1 MKCVVLALGIFVC
14 LVSAVRAGEVNL
26 PADKDTWVDEN
37 LPSQNLGALDL
48 FALWFDWGNPP
59 PHPSIPLIMFDLPSE
74 VIGAVVDEATLKL
87 YVVLGDY
94 YPGDVDIYRAADE
107 WGELDVTWNNKPF
120 ENREITVTE
129 ALPSSPNNWFEPNVT
144 PIVQAWADGELNHGF
159 YLGVPDQGKEVHTNF
174 ASKEHQD
181 GEIHPMLYVR
191 YHFDGVSEEQTRP
204 GLEFHVSPN
213 PSTGPVQ
220 LRFELPSSTPAALRI
235 YDASGVLVETLVD
248 GSVHPGDHRLIW
260 NGTPG
265 VYFVL
270 MEIDS
275 NILVRKA
282 VILD

>member
-59 PHPSIPLIMFDLPSE
+59 PHPSIPLIMFDLPFE

-107 WGELDVTWNNKPF
+107 WGELDVTWNNKPS

-129 ALPSSPNNWFEPNVT
+129 ALPSEPNNWFEPNVT
-144 PIVQAWADGELNHGF
+144 SIVQAWADGELNHGF
-159 YLGVPDQGKEVHTNF
+159 YLGVPDRGEEVHANF
-174 ASKEHQD
+174 ASKEHGD

-191 YHFDGVSEEQTRP
+191 YHSDDVSEEQARP
-204 GLEFHVSPN
+204 GLELHVSPN

-220 LRFELPSSTPAALRI
+220 LWFELSSSTPAALRI
-235 YDASGVLVETLVD
+235 YDASGRLVETLMN
-248 GSVHPGDHRLIW
+248 GSVNAGDHTFTW
-260 NGTPG
+260 DGAPG
-265 VYFVL
+265 VYFLQLVTPARTLTEKLVL
-270 MEIDS
+270 IH
-275 NILVRKA
+275 
-282 VILD
+282 